1 MATAA
6 CAVSGTVQGAAFGG
20 ASTKI
25 WNYEKGPFCLNAMR
39 QLTVNYKQSYHSGA
53 SVHGTACA

>member
-25 WNYEKGPFCLNAMR
+25 WNYEKRAILQC
-39 QLTVNYKQSYHSGA
+39 VS
-53 SVHGTACA
+53 